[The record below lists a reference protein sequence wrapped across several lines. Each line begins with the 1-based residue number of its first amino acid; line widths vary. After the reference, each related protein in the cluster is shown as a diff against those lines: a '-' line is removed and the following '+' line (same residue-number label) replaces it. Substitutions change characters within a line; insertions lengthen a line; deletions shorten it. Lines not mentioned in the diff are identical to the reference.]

1 MFSSAEKW
9 GSRSWWGKGAYAEK
23 MRFSGWMPSL
33 FWNTCFFPILWYV
46 FFSHFVFLFFFFR
59 IFFVPIFSL
68 YIHFVFVLCQ
78 FKIFLHIVLYLIL
91 LLLCAAIT
99 IGIFINFITIYI
111 FFPDLQFI
119 FEKIIFLSFSVF
131 VSRSNMSSLAFYIMH
146 SRKETVVR
154 KIFSFCSFSL
164 FFLYCYDF
172 TQFRLSTLIAL
183 LLVESWRFECWDND
197 ESRD

>member
-1 MFSSAEKW
+1 MECFRVRRNEEVGPDGVKGLMRKKCVFQVECRRFSEILVFSPFCGMFFSLILFFSS
-9 GSRSWWGKGAYAEK
+9 
-23 MRFSGWMPSL
+23 
-33 FWNTCFFPILWYV
+33 
-46 FFSHFVFLFFFFR
+46 FFFR

-68 YIHFVFVLCQ
+68 YIHFVFVFLCQ
-78 FKIFLHIVLYLIL
+78 FKIFLHMVLYLIL

-183 LLVESWRFECWDND
+183 LLVES
-197 ESRD
+197 